1 MTSCFCFSVF
11 LFYFEVLPSRVT
23 CCCSFPPS
31 VWICRPP
38 SSLSTCVLFVISPC
52 VCVSVSPVFHL
63 CLTCYSPVLFP
74 EPPSVSLWYVSCF
87 LVVFRS
93 WLCISVCS
101 RLNWLVFCS
110 CLVLC
115 FSFCAVTLYFWHLA
129 LGFWI
134 IYIYIFHFDCLLKLP
149 CILHLCPHKCP
160 LLQEP
165 ILSELFYKIS
175 CLNVFTA
182 LMCVK
187 IKSSR
192 FYLTWGFA
200 LQELVCNLFNV
211 ISCILSGPGFCN
223 DILNFDLQTL
233 TTVTDFYHFN
243 LHQPIWKSGNLHG
256 MWTCYET
263 FCTNIV
269 EKQHTPKALTRCWSL
284 KSEKG
289 VAHSGSICGL
299 L

>member
-52 VCVSVSPVFHL
+52 VCVSVSSMFHL

-134 IYIYIFHFDCLLKLP
+134 IYIYIYFSFWLFIKASLYLAFVSSQMSVAAGADSLWA
-149 CILHLCPHKCP
+149 
-160 LLQEP
+160 LLQNLMFKC
-165 ILSELFYKIS
+165 IYS
-175 CLNVFTA
+175 LNV
-182 LMCVK
+182 CENK
-187 IKSSR
+187 IIQVLSYMR
-192 FYLTWGFA
+192 FR
-200 LQELVCNLFNV
+200 
-211 ISCILSGPGFCN
+211 
-223 DILNFDLQTL
+223 
-233 TTVTDFYHFN
+233 TTRAC
-243 LHQPIWKSGNLHG
+243 L
-256 MWTCYET
+256 
-263 FCTNIV
+263 
-269 EKQHTPKALTRCWSL
+269 
-284 KSEKG
+284 
-289 VAHSGSICGL
+289 
-299 L
+299 